1 MKIIENV
8 IKALIKTLIMP
19 FQNMFETLIIN
30 RTLKAAK
37 KHPQKQDKKL
47 MMSVGQYFCYYM

>member
-47 MMSVGQYFCYYM
+47 MMSV